1 MYEAFFNLT
10 QKPFDLLPDPDFLF
24 MSSSH
29 KKVLSYLDYGIR
41 ERVGFILLTGEV
53 GSGKTTI
60 IRNLIKKNLSDVV
73 LSKIFNT
80 RVDSE
85 QLIAM
90 INDDFGLPVLNK
102 DKITLLRDLNS
113 FLIDQFVKGNQP
125 VLIIDEAQNLNH
137 DLLEEIRMLSNLE
150 TDNAKLLQIIL
161 VGQPELRKTLASATL
176 IQLRQRI
183 SINCHIQPLS
193 RGEIELY
200 ILHRLEKAGDR
211 DAVSFSGE
219 TIDIIFTYSR
229 GIPRLINILCDFIL
243 LAAFAEET
251 RTIDGALVLD
261 IIGDLDFEYHYWGSE
276 SLDGRITREE
286 QMDGAFSVG
295 RPEPAVSAMI
305 KDLNDRLDNLGKES
319 ESGSQKRLLEMAA
332 KISDLERSVKFH
344 QENNRELM
352 RETFDTPPAPEG
364 KNMGEY
370 PGEENPQSFMG
381 NMFGRMFKL

>member
-102 DKITLLRDLNS
+102 DKITLLRDLNN
-113 FLIDQFVKGNQP
+113 FLIEQFLKGNQP
-125 VLIIDEAQNLNH
+125 VLIIDEAQNLSH

-161 VGQPELRKTLASATL
+161 VGQPELRKTLASAKL

-193 RGEIELY
+193 RTEIELY

-211 DAVSFSGE
+211 NAVSFSEE
-219 TIDIIFTYSR
+219 TIEIIFTYSR
-229 GIPRLINILCDFIL
+229 GIPRLINIICDFIL

-251 RTIDGALVLD
+251 RTIDAALVLD

-276 SLDGRITREE
+276 SLDGHVTREILIN
-286 QMDGAFSVG
+286 GTA
-295 RPEPAVSAMI
+295 PASLSKPALSAMI
-305 KDLNDRLDNLGKES
+305 KDINDRLDNLGKES
-319 ESGSQKRLLEMAA
+319 GSASQKMLQDMAA
-332 KISDLERSVKFH
+332 KISDLEKSLKSQ
-344 QENNRELM
+344 QEKSGDLVR
-352 RETFDTPPAPEG
+352 DSYDSTPISEN
-364 KNMGEY
+364 KKTGEY
-370 PGEENPQSFMG
+370 ASEENAQSFMG

>member
-1 MYEAFFNLT
+1 MYESFFNLT

-60 IRNLIKKNLSDVV
+60 IRNLIKKNLTDVV

-102 DKITLLRDLNS
+102 DKITLLRDLNT
-113 FLIDQFVKGNQP
+113 FLIDQFVKGNKP
-125 VLIIDEAQNLNH
+125 VLIIDEAQNLSH

-176 IQLRQRI
+176 VQLRQRI
-183 SINCHIQPLS
+183 SINCHIQPLN
-193 RGEIELY
+193 RFEIELY

-211 DAVSFSGE
+211 EAASFSKD

-229 GIPRLINILCDFIL
+229 GIPRLINILCDFIM

-251 RTIDGALVLD
+251 RTIDAALVQD
-261 IIGDLDFEYHYWGSE
+261 IIGDLDFECHYWGSD
-276 SLDGRITREE
+276 SSDGHVTRENTVNAASPAHRSE
-286 QMDGAFSVG
+286 PVFS
-295 RPEPAVSAMI
+295 ELI
-305 KDLNDRLDNLGKES
+305 KGINDRLEHLGRES
-319 ESGSQKRLLEMAA
+319 ELSNQKMFQEMTA
-332 KISDLERSVKFH
+332 KIADLEKSMKSH
-344 QENNRELM
+344 QEKTGTLIKKIFKNNSITES
-352 RETFDTPPAPEG
+352 EKPI
-364 KNMGEY
+364 EY
-370 PGEENPQSFMG
+370 PREENTSSLMG
-381 NMFGRMFKL
+381 NMFGRMFRF

>member
-1 MYEAFFNLT
+1 MYEAFFNLK

-60 IRNLIKKNLSDVV
+60 IRNLIKKNLTDVV

-102 DKITLLRDLNS
+102 DKITLLRDLNT
-113 FLIDQFVKGNQP
+113 FLIDQFVKGNHP

-176 IQLRQRI
+176 VQLRQRI

-193 RGEIELY
+193 RLEIELY

-211 DAVSFSGE
+211 DAASFSPE

-229 GIPRLINILCDFIL
+229 GIPRLINIICDFIL

-251 RTIDGALVLD
+251 RAIDAALVQD

-276 SLDGRITREE
+276 SLDGHVAGGNDAEAASTAI
-286 QMDGAFSVG
+286 
-295 RPEPAVSAMI
+295 RPEPVLSELI
-305 KDLNDRLDNLGKES
+305 KGINERLENLGRES
-319 ESGSQKRLLEMAA
+319 ELSNQKMFQEMTAKITDLEKSMKSHQEKTGTLIKRILKTNSTTEDEKPGELSSEEGSQ
-332 KISDLERSVKFH
+332 S
-344 QENNRELM
+344 LM
-352 RETFDTPPAPEG
+352 GTV
-364 KNMGEY
+364 
-370 PGEENPQSFMG
+370 
-381 NMFGRMFKL
+381 FGRMFRL

>member
-29 KKVLSYLDYGIR
+29 KRALSYLDYGIR

-60 IRNLIKKNLSDVV
+60 IRNLIKKNLSNVV

-90 INDDFGLPVLNK
+90 INDDFGLPIQNK
-102 DKITLLRDLNS
+102 DKISLLRDLNA
-113 FLIDQFVKGNQP
+113 FLIEQFVKGNQP
-125 VLIIDEAQNLNH
+125 VLIIDEAQNLDQ

-161 VGQPELRKTLASATL
+161 VGQPELRKTLASSSL
-176 IQLRQRI
+176 VQLRQRI
-183 SINCHIQPLS
+183 SINCQILPLS
-193 RGEIELY
+193 RCEIELY

-211 DAVSFSGE
+211 EAVSFTQE

-229 GIPRLINILCDFIL
+229 GIPRLINIICDFIL
-243 LAAFAEET
+243 LAAFSEET
-251 RTIDGALVLD
+251 RIIDAALVKD
-261 IIGDLDFEYHYWGSE
+261 IIGDLDFEYHYWGVDSSDGHVKRE
-276 SLDGRITREE
+276 DYIREASPLSLYEPV
-286 QMDGAFSVG
+286 FS
-295 RPEPAVSAMI
+295 ALI
-305 KDLNDRLDNLGKES
+305 KDINDRLDKFGKET
-319 ESGSQKRLLEMAA
+319 ESSTKKMFQEMAA
-332 KISDLERSVKFH
+332 KIADLEKSVKAH
-344 QENNRELM
+344 QENKGPLM
-352 RETFDTPPAPEG
+352 RNLYKSSTTPDNG
-364 KNMGEY
+364 KPGDY
-370 PGEENPQSFMG
+370 PCEENTQSFMG
-381 NMFGRMFKL
+381 SMFGRVFKL

>member
-1 MYEAFFNLT
+1 MYEAFFNLK

-60 IRNLIKKNLSDVV
+60 IRNLIKKNLTDVV

-102 DKITLLRDLNS
+102 DKITLLRDLNT

-125 VLIIDEAQNLNH
+125 VLIIDEAQNLNQ

-176 IQLRQRI
+176 VQLRQRI

-193 RGEIELY
+193 RTEIELY

-211 DAVSFSGE
+211 EAVSFSPE

-229 GIPRLINILCDFIL
+229 GIPRLINIICDFIL

-251 RTIDGALVLD
+251 RSIDAALVQD

-276 SLDGRITREE
+276 SLDGHVTEE
-286 QMDGAFSVG
+286 NNTETASPAIRSEPVFS
-295 RPEPAVSAMI
+295 ELI
-305 KDLNDRLDNLGKES
+305 KGINDRLENLGRES
-319 ESGSQKRLLEMAA
+319 ELSAQKMFQEMSTKITDLETSMKLHQDKTGMLIQKILKTNSVIENEKPCQLSSEEGSQ
-332 KISDLERSVKFH
+332 S
-344 QENNRELM
+344 LM
-352 RETFDTPPAPEG
+352 GT
-364 KNMGEY
+364 
-370 PGEENPQSFMG
+370 
-381 NMFGRMFKL
+381 MFGRMFRL

>member
-1 MYEAFFNLT
+1 MYEAFFNLK

-102 DKITLLRDLNS
+102 DKITLLRELNL

-193 RGEIELY
+193 RSEIELY

-211 DAVSFSGE
+211 DAVSFFGD
-219 TIDIIFTYSR
+219 TIDIIFTFSR
-229 GIPRLINILCDFIL
+229 GIPRLINIICDFIL

-251 RTIDGALVLD
+251 RAIDAAMVLD

-276 SLDGRITREE
+276 SLDGHVTRE
-286 QMDGAFSVG
+286 G
-295 RPEPAVSAMI
+295 RVEGTFPAGPSDPAVSAMI

-332 KISDLERSVKFH
+332 KIAELEKSAAIYQKKD
-344 QENNRELM
+344 RELM
-352 RETFDTPPAPEG
+352 AEPFDSTPVSEA
-364 KNMGEY
+364 KKVSEY
-370 PGEENPQSFMG
+370 SGEENSQSFMG